1 MIEQSIIDNKKN
13 HTPIETIKYI
23 LHFLTRSFLIAVLI
37 LFIVLIMCVILYFCD
52 SLYNIK
58 KGNNKTPLF
67 GAYVIVSQSMIP
79 TIKVNDAIVIKRAD
93 SNELEIGDIIT
104 FSSRSSSYFGL
115 TVTHRIVGKQ
125 QSQSGDYV
133 YRTKGD
139 NNNSEDSTLVQNGD
153 IYGKVILKIPK
164 IGYIQK
170 FVSTPSGF
178 IISILIPTSFVVIY
192 DVIRII
198 LLLKKRKEEKLGII

>member
-1 MIEQSIIDNKKN
+1 MIERSVVGKKN
-13 HTPIETIKYI
+13 NRTPIETIKHL
-23 LHFLTRSFLIAVLI
+23 LHFIAKSFLVSVLI
-37 LFIVLIMCVILYFCD
+37 LFIILIVCVVLYFCD

-58 KGNNKTPLF
+58 RGNNKTPLF
-67 GAYVIVSQSMIP
+67 GAYVIVSQSMVP
-79 TIKVNDAIVIKRAD
+79 TIKVNDAIIIKRAESD
-93 SNELEIGDIIT
+93 ALEIGDIIT
-104 FSSRSSSYFGL
+104 FSSRASSYFGL
-115 TVTHRIVGKQ
+115 TITHRIIEKQ

-139 NNNSEDSTLVQNGD
+139 NNNSADSSLVQNSD

-198 LLLKKRKEEKLGII
+198 LLLKKRKEEKFGII